1 MSTMNHDITH
11 CKGVVS
17 SPSGAIASAEYACP
31 RRENCKRY
39 LAHLDAQQHPVGH
52 LLSYVEASEC
62 IATNYKLQQ

>member
-1 MSTMNHDITH
+1 MSNNIH
-11 CKGVVS
+11 CKGVAS
-17 SPSGAIASAEYACP
+17 SPSGTAASAEYACP

-39 LAHLDAQQHPVGH
+39 LAYLDAQQHPVEH

>member
-11 CKGVVS
+11 CNGVAS
-17 SPSGAIASAEYACP
+17 SPSGDIASAEYACP
-31 RRENCKRY
+31 RRENCQRY